1 MDDRELRNCNR
12 RVALA
17 VLASML
23 ALAGLTAAYAYAT
36 IDFRRQVDA
45 VQPDA
50 RPMGRDLIVV
60 AGLTGL
66 AVGTGFV
73 IYRWCSRTGK

>member
-1 MDDRELRNCNR
+1 MDDRELRTRNR
-12 RVALA
+12 RVALG

-23 ALAGLTAAYAYAT
+23 ALAGLTTAYAYAT

-50 RPMGRDLIVV
+50 RPMQRDLIMV
-60 AGLTGL
+60 AGLTVF
-66 AVGTGFV
+66 AIGTGLIV
-73 IYRWCSRTGK
+73 YRWYSRKPG